1 MLRRLDPWVRCDVS
15 PHMAHN
21 MDCGSLLPQSKAA
34 VAAGA
39 VK

>member
-21 MDCGSLLPQSKAA
+21 MDCGSRLPLSWREPCWRE
-34 VAAGA
+34 
-39 VK
+39 